1 MFIENHFN
9 CWKLLLGQSAAKLRN
24 EKVQRLAE
32 RRTLKRVEMG
42 GILLGSRYSL
52 NCMVTYS
59 SPKRTDK
66 NLANLI
72 EHDVMEELFV
82 AQLGRL

>member
-9 CWKLLLGQSAAKLRN
+9 CWKLPLGQSAAKLRN

-32 RRTLKRVEMG
+32 RRTSKQREMG

-52 NCMVTYS
+52 NCMATYS

-66 NLANLI
+66 KVANLI
-72 EHDVMEELFV
+72 EHSVMEELFV
-82 AQLGRL
+82 AY